1 METLDRNDSSRE
13 TGTLSS
19 SEGSLPG
26 STNERVYD
34 AQEVEMLELDTRATS
49 ILPGHGRRLAGRLS
63 VSAGTALAKG
73 RPIAHRA
80 WYVQ

>member
-1 METLDRNDSSRE
+1 MEMSDRNDSSRG